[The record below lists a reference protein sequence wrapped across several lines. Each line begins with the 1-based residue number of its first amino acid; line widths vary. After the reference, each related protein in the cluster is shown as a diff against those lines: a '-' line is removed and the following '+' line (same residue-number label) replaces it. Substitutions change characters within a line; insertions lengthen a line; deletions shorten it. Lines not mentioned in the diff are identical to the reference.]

1 MSYQKNNHRSF
12 VLIQPPRCWMYKR
25 WQGTKC
31 FKTIRKRAKP
41 DSNCSCACGAL
52 ETPESQMQATNKH
65 FHSELMVWGSSVFGI
80 QFGSIYQK
88 GIFQSAGPTPK
99 ISKPLSPIHWWWK
112 KQAHPGDPQPLDAFA
127 SKHKSSIYPVFFGA
141 YRSSKKQSPSRIRS
155 KYLIA
160 QAIIGWIIIKTLF
173 CKSHDIPNPTIIWF
187 SGTSLNP
194 RNTGSCSW
202 MSC

>member
-88 GIFQSAGPTPK
+88 GIFQSAGPTKKYPNHWAPFTGDEKNRLIQATHNRWTHSPANANHPSTRCSLGHIEAPK
-99 ISKPLSPIHWWWK
+99 STPQVGSGANTLLLKLSL
-112 KQAHPGDPQPLDAFA
+112 GE
-127 SKHKSSIYPVFFGA
+127 S
-141 YRSSKKQSPSRIRS
+141 
-155 KYLIA
+155 
-160 QAIIGWIIIKTLF
+160 
-173 CKSHDIPNPTIIWF
+173 
-187 SGTSLNP
+187 
-194 RNTGSCSW
+194 
-202 MSC
+202 

>member
-88 GIFQSAGPTPK
+88 GIFQSAGPTQK

-112 KQAHPGDPQPLDAFA
+112 NRLIQATHNRWTHSPANTNHPSTRCSLGHIEAPKSNPQVGSGANTLLLNC
-127 SKHKSSIYPVFFGA
+127 SSYHWVNHNQNTILQESWYSQPNHHMIFGHITE
-141 YRSSKKQSPSRIRS
+141 SS
-155 KYLIA
+155 
-160 QAIIGWIIIKTLF
+160 
-173 CKSHDIPNPTIIWF
+173 
-187 SGTSLNP
+187 
-194 RNTGSCSW
+194 
-202 MSC
+202 